1 MVIRNGRCKICNDA
15 LLAQSAV
22 IIFIFTEIL
31 MTKKKRERNRKIHL
45 IMNNYFNN
53 KLIKKKLQVSILLNF
68 ALYFYTNTTDCDVT
82 TCFLVV
88 VANINNTE

>member
-1 MVIRNGRCKICNDA
+1 
-15 LLAQSAV
+15 
-22 IIFIFTEIL
+22 
-31 MTKKKRERNRKIHL
+31 
-45 IMNNYFNN
+45 MNNYFNN

-68 ALYFYTNTTDCDVT
+68 ALYFYTNTTDYDVT